1 MFRIS
6 LSLFSSLIL
15 VWTLAAQTAPRP
27 VFSIPEE
34 GLQAFFRQQVLISAH
49 RGGPEAPG
57 YPENCIPTF
66 EHLYTRI
73 PAVIELDVVMTLD
86 SILVLLHDNTLDRTT
101 NGSGSIA
108 ARNWKDL
115 DTIRLRDPSGTV
127 TPHRIPT
134 FEEVLQWTRLRGAVL
149 TVDVKRGVP
158 FERVVQ
164 LINQY
169 GLENRAA
176 VITYNATDALRVYQL
191 NPRILI
197 SANMRNLEEV
207 DRILAGGI
215 PAGNLLAFVGTREP
229 LPELYERL
237 QALQIPAILGTMG
250 NLDNMANA
258 RGSAVYRELVSR
270 GAGILATDRPTEAY
284 QAIRE

>member
-6 LSLFSSLIL
+6 FSLFSSLIL
-15 VWTLAAQTAPRP
+15 VWTLAAQTAHRP

-115 DTIRLRDPSGTV
+115 DTIRLRDPSGNV

-134 FEEVLQWTRLRGAVL
+134 FEEVLQWTRLHGAVL

-158 FERVVQ
+158 FERVVH

-250 NLDNMANA
+250 NLDNMAKA
-258 RGSAVYRELVSR
+258 RGSNVYRELLSR